1 MTRPTRPGLLVSRGG
16 SFLASAEVVLVG
28 DSVCAGECVAA
39 FGVGGDGVGAGAGD
53 DDPAAIV
60 EDWGAGAG
68 DGASG
73 VGADGGELSA
83 AEFVLASRGPTA
95 LLRGGGGR
103 KDGVRWFDEG
113 GSVCAVGAEHV
124 RSGPRAPR
132 HGDEVVWNRRSFEL
146 TRGEPGKRV
155 KTGPDHPRRGPNGRS
170 NDRFVRK
177 AG

>member
-1 MTRPTRPGLLVSRGG
+1 MSGG
-16 SFLASAEVVLVG
+16 S
-28 DSVCAGECVAA
+28 
-39 FGVGGDGVGAGAGD
+39 
-53 DDPAAIV
+53 
-60 EDWGAGAG
+60 
-68 DGASG
+68 
-73 VGADGGELSA
+73 
-83 AEFVLASRGPTA
+83 T
-95 LLRGGGGR
+95 
-103 KDGVRWFDEG
+103 KG